1 MQRMLDTSAFKDA
14 MEALNS
20 GGMQEARK
28 LGTSAELDE
37 LQTYFWSGP
46 GGALDL
52 AEAAKAISP
61 SRELAEIAKALAPS
75 RELAATDRMASWI
88 TANFSTAIKEIT
100 RSVVLEQLPP
110 VCACP
115 SPW

>member
-1 MQRMLDTSAFKDA
+1 MRWKPSTLGYAGSP
-14 MEALNS
+14 EAGHV
-20 GGMQEARK
+20 GG
-28 LGTSAELDE
+28 LDE

-52 AEAAKAISP
+52 AEA
-61 SRELAEIAKALAPS
+61 AKALAPS